1 MRLIEFAR
9 FCTFIQHLLQRFDPA
24 SHATLEWSNDCS
36 KPRMD
41 AFGGGAAII
50 TAKKIK
56 SMSTGEGHTAVD
68 GLKAERQVLA
78 MMEHPNIVLHV
89 MEPVSPPSVTAERA
103 KNRRLQIIAMNS

>member
-1 MRLIEFAR
+1 MLAPRPALLRRAANMRLIEFAR

-24 SHATLEWSNDCS
+24 SHATLESSNDCS

-56 SMSTGEGHTAVD
+56 A
-68 GLKAERQVLA
+68 
-78 MMEHPNIVLHV
+78 
-89 MEPVSPPSVTAERA
+89 
-103 KNRRLQIIAMNS
+103 